1 MTVKNIIDIFGFISI
16 DDINLPIGTVF
27 YITDKEDSYALI
39 VDNTID
45 DKLKSIAI
53 CHSAWSLYMQYKSY
67 IKDNIWILKDL
78 KHGEDAV
85 KQLKAMGKYYN
96 KKRN

>member
-16 DDINLPIGTVF
+16 DDINLPIGSVF

-45 DKLKSIAI
+45 DKLI
-53 CHSAWSLYMQYKSY
+53 CKLY
-67 IKDNIWILKDL
+67 
-78 KHGEDAV
+78 G
-85 KQLKAMGKYYN
+85 GKE
-96 KKRN
+96 K